1 MSDHHGSLVCVG
13 TGMRLSGQLTP
24 IAKSHI
30 ENADIVMAAVANHLT
45 INLVKSMAKAFVC
58 LSSFYGEGGGEG
70 KSRKT
75 TYEQMVNEIVESVR
89 AGKKV
94 CAVFYGHP
102 GVFACIGHRA
112 IAVAKKE
119 GYSAQMLPGI
129 SAEDCLFAD
138 LGIDPGDV
146 GMQSMEAT
154 QFLINQRN
162 IDPTALFIVWQ
173 IGVVGDL
180 TLKRF
185 DTCKEHL
192 ELMVEKLARI
202 YSLDHKVIIYEA
214 ATNPIEK
221 VRIDRIAL
229 KDLPN
234 TQLNPISTLVIPAAA
249 RFEQDTEFLHKLEAL
264 AQSGNYSIVE

>member
-1 MSDHHGSLVCVG
+1 MSDNKGSLVCVG
-13 TGMRLSGQLTP
+13 TGMRLGGQLTP

-45 INLVKSMAKAFVC
+45 ITLVKNMSKAFVC
-58 LSSFYGEGGGEG
+58 LSDFYGEGGGKG

-75 TYEQMVNEIVESVR
+75 TYQQMVDKILEAVR

-102 GVFACIGHRA
+102 GVFAGISHKA
-112 IAVAKKE
+112 IAIAKKE
-119 GYSAQMLPGI
+119 NYPTQMLPGI
-129 SAEDCLFAD
+129 SAEDCLVAD
-138 LGIDPGDV
+138 LGIDPGTT

-154 QFLINQRN
+154 QFLIYQRN
-162 IDPTALFIVWQ
+162 IDPTALFIMWQ

-202 YSLDHKVIIYEA
+202 YSLDQEVIIYEA

-229 KDLPN
+229 KDLSSTP
-234 TQLNPISTLVIPAAA
+234 LKSISTLVIPAAA
-249 RFEQDTEFLHKLEAL
+249 KLEKDEAFLLKLEAL
-264 AQSGNYSIVE
+264 AESGSYTA